1 MIFDKKATLIMIKN
15 EILSGKS
22 NPDPEYVSTYIDK
35 AASDVVQYLVEHDIK
50 IAVAESCTGGLLA
63 GAITGVA
70 GASEIFECGIVS
82 YSERIKSQLL
92 GLPMELIEDCGVV
105 SETVALA
112 MAQGVRLVSRAD
124 VGVGIT
130 GVAGPGGGS
139 DMQPVGTVY
148 VSVIYKEQSLT
159 QNLRLYELGG
169 LTRLQNRLLTCTCAL
184 EAVKI
189 LVMGESEL

>member
-1 MIFDKKATLIMIKN
+1 MIKS
-15 EILSGKS
+15 EILSGKLS
-22 NPDPEYVSTYIDK
+22 LDPEDISTYIDK
-35 AASDVVQYLVEHDIK
+35 TALNVVQYLVEHGIK
-50 IAVAESCTGGLLA
+50 IAVSESCTGGILA
-63 GAITGVA
+63 GAITGVP

-124 VGVGIT
+124 IGVGIT
-130 GVAGPGGGS
+130 GIAGPGGGS
-139 DMQPVGTVY
+139 EEQPVGTVY
-148 VSVIYKEQSLT
+148 VSVIYKEQSFT

-169 LTRLQNRLLTCTCAL
+169 LSRLQNRLITCACAL
-184 EAVKI
+184 EAVLEAVK
-189 LVMGESEL
+189 G

>member
-1 MIFDKKATLIMIKN
+1 MIMIKS
-15 EILSGKS
+15 EILSGKLS
-22 NPDPEYVSTYIDK
+22 LDPEDISTYIDK
-35 AASDVVQYLVEHDIK
+35 TALNVVQYLVEHGIK
-50 IAVAESCTGGLLA
+50 IAVAESCTGGILA
-63 GAITGVA
+63 GAITGVP

-124 VGVGIT
+124 IGVGIT
-130 GVAGPGGGS
+130 GIAGPGGGNEE
-139 DMQPVGTVY
+139 QPVGTVY
-148 VSVIYKEQSLT
+148 VSVIYKEQSFT

-169 LTRLQNRLLTCTCAL
+169 LSRLQNRLITCACAL
-184 EAVKI
+184 EAVLEAVK
-189 LVMGESEL
+189 G